1 MNIIENPL
9 QSLIYTLLFL
19 IFLLCFF
26 KVVEFLGKTSKKS
39 KDEKKEEPSKKD
51 EKKETVENLSTPFSD
66 SNYLYDRFVINPTIE
81 DNIKTKS
88 NNAFLEED
96 DYKKIKDRKIEIKVR
111 DVEDLEVKNNALH
124 SKIQQMT
131 KLFIKALQ
139 LHPA

>member
-39 KDEKKEEPSKKD
+39 KDEKKEEPAKKD

-81 DNIKTKS
+81 DNIKTK
-88 NNAFLEED
+88 L
-96 DYKKIKDRKIEIKVR
+96 R
-111 DVEDLEVKNNALH
+111 
-124 SKIQQMT
+124 
-131 KLFIKALQ
+131 
-139 LHPA
+139 